1 MSKRNHLSKK
11 KSKQLSS
18 HFGISDGDKID
29 KETGLI
35 EELHV
40 ITVLLTDMKN
50 EFFLH
55 RMEMELEE
63 RNYETQLLRWGELE
77 NITDSLLEKL
87 SHYEFDLSLL
97 EGVGIESNYTD
108 LYRYLIE
115 CDELL
120 TVISL
125 KIHSGICRNSKRH
138 LQTSRLKEL
147 MDLMDQSLEEKMDCF
162 ISIDQIFLNNF
173 NMLLYKLNQ
182 INFTI
187 HRMEFVIYHYK
198 PNNKYLIK
206 QILYYREELI
216 SYLLY
221 MTLLFEKYMTKLMER
236 RKIRN
241 VGKRN
246 YNELE

>member
-11 KSKQLSS
+11 KNKHISS

-63 RNYETQLLRWGELE
+63 RNYETQLLRWEELE

-97 EGVGIESNYTD
+97 EG
-108 LYRYLIE
+108 
-115 CDELL
+115 L
-120 TVISL
+120 T
-125 KIHSGICRNSKRH
+125 
-138 LQTSRLKEL
+138 
-147 MDLMDQSLEEKMDCF
+147 
-162 ISIDQIFLNNF
+162 
-173 NMLLYKLNQ
+173 
-182 INFTI
+182 NFTFKRIDGSNGSIPGRKNGLFHI
-187 HRMEFVIYHYK
+187 HRSNFFK
-198 PNNKYLIK
+198 
-206 QILYYREELI
+206 
-216 SYLLY
+216 
-221 MTLLFEKYMTKLMER
+221 
-236 RKIRN
+236 
-241 VGKRN
+241 
-246 YNELE
+246 

>member
-1 MSKRNHLSKK
+1 M
-11 KSKQLSS
+11 
-18 HFGISDGDKID
+18 
-29 KETGLI
+29 
-35 EELHV
+35 
-40 ITVLLTDMKN
+40 
-50 EFFLH
+50 
-55 RMEMELEE
+55 
-63 RNYETQLLRWGELE
+63 RWEELE

-87 SHYEFDLSLL
+87 SQYEFDLSLL
-97 EGVGIESNYTD
+97 EGIGIESNYTD

-115 CDELL
+115 CDDLL
-120 TVISL
+120 NLISL
-125 KIHSGICRNSKRH
+125 KIYSGICRNSKRH

-187 HRMEFVIYHYK
+187 HRMEFIICHYK

-206 QILYYREELI
+206 QILYYREELT

-221 MTLLFEKYMTKLMER
+221 MVLLFEKYMTKLMER
-236 RKIRN
+236 RKTKKC
-241 VGKRN
+241 GKT
-246 YNELE
+246 EL